1 MLGAGAG
8 CVGDVL
14 MLLVLQVLLLLLLL
28 LVLLLLFTIGA
39 FAAAKGGAISGLQ
52 CANGNLGKN
61 LRLAFRLGRYGVFL
75 KKHVRFQ
82 GCAVPKLDC
91 SHMVVGTSMSIYSHP
106 WLLRLPFF
114 ACKSAAFFF
123 GLAVFV
129 FLFASVQR
137 WEGG

>member
-28 LVLLLLFTIGA
+28 VWLLLLLLFTIGA

-75 KKHVRFQ
+75 KKHVR
-82 GCAVPKLDC
+82 
-91 SHMVVGTSMSIYSHP
+91 S
-106 WLLRLPFF
+106 W
-114 ACKSAAFFF
+114 
-123 GLAVFV
+123 
-129 FLFASVQR
+129 
-137 WEGG
+137 